1 MIISQYQQNAIDFSI
16 SQLQNQKVI
25 AIPTDTVYGLAVDA
39 GSFEAVE
46 KLYEL
51 KKRGNQKPIA
61 IFVQNLIMAKEIFQF
76 NQLAERIANLYM
88 PGKITMILNVKENH
102 FNLAKNLNYNNST
115 IGFRYVNSFFMAKL
129 LEIYQKPLAV
139 TSANISGFEVTK
151 SAHDIAKIFN
161 LELIID
167 NEEICNNLASTVVKI
182 TKDSYKILREG
193 EVKINIAEMP

>member
-1 MIISQYQQNAIDFSI
+1 MIISQYQQNAIDFAI
-16 SQLQNQKVI
+16 LQLQNQKVI

-39 GSFEAVE
+39 SSFEGVE
-46 KLYEL
+46 KIYEL
-51 KKRGNQKPIA
+51 KKRDNQKPIA
-61 IFVQNLIMAKEIFQF
+61 IFVQNLTMAKEIFQF

-139 TSANISGFEVTK
+139 TSANISGGTATNSPSTTITGTAPTTLVTYRPP
-151 SAHDIAKIFN
+151 STTFLSNSWGTPTIA
-161 LELIID
+161 
-167 NEEICNNLASTVVKI
+167 AT
-182 TKDSYKILREG
+182 T
-193 EVKINIAEMP
+193 A